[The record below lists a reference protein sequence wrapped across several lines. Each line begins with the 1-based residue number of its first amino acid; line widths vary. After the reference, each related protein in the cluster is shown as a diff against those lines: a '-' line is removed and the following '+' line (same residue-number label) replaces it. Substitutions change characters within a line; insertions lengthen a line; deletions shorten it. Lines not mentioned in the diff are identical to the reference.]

1 MTPEREANLPASAQK
16 VREAAHALG
25 LDIAILEMAESTRT
39 AEEAAVACGCTTA
52 QIVKSLVF
60 RGATSG
66 KPLLALVSG
75 PYRLNE
81 KGVGAALGE
90 VLKRPDAA
98 YVREVTG
105 FSVGGVPPFG
115 HASPMTVIMDE
126 DLMRFDRVWAA
137 AGTPRAVFSVTPR
150 ALAEAVDAK
159 LMKVT

>member
-1 MTPEREANLPASAQK
+1 MTREREAKLPASTER
-16 VREAAHALG
+16 VREASRALG
-25 LDIAILEMAESTRT
+25 LDIAILEMPQSTRT
-39 AEEAAVACGCTTA
+39 AEDAAAACGCTTA

-75 PYRLNE
+75 ANRLNE
-81 KGVGAALGE
+81 KSVGAALGE

-105 FSVGGVPPFG
+105 FSIGGVPPFG

-126 DLMRFDRVWAA
+126 DLMRFDIVWAA
-137 AGTPRAVFSVTPR
+137 AGTPRAVFSVTPG
-150 ALAEAVDAK
+150 ALAEALSARV
-159 LMKVT
+159 MKAT